1 MSASKDI
8 NRDRSFKKLS
18 MTAQQYK
25 NNQINMIKGVVNLS
39 PNVKRKQEKVYNT
52 ELKIKLEGN

>member
-1 MSASKDI
+1 
-8 NRDRSFKKLS
+8 

>member
-1 MSASKDI
+1 VSASKDI

-39 PNVKRKQEKVYNT
+39 PNVKRKQEKVYYT

>member
-1 MSASKDI
+1 VSASKDI